1 MSRVLRRM
9 GERRRSA
16 SVFTAFPRVKGLPVE
31 PLGINF
37 AARGA
42 CLQCFVSDIRK
53 PKFTNGLMA
62 LSGASLTVVPFILCL
77 VIIENGMSV
86 DHPILGVND
95 AGHSYL
101 PKVLRTHHPTD
112 LMLLLIMLATK
123 LTIA

>member
-42 CLQCFVSDIRK
+42 CLQCFVSDVRETKVYERLDGAIRCI
-53 PKFTNGLMA
+53 FNCC
-62 LSGASLTVVPFILCL
+62 SNHSVPRDC
-77 VIIENGMSV
+77 
-86 DHPILGVND
+86 
-95 AGHSYL
+95 
-101 PKVLRTHHPTD
+101 
-112 LMLLLIMLATK
+112 
-123 LTIA
+123 

>member
-31 PLGINF
+31 PLGIYF

-62 LSGASLTVVPFILCL
+62 LSGASLTVVAIILCL
-77 VIIENGMSV
+77 VIVENGMSV
-86 DHPILGVND
+86 DHPVLGVND
-95 AGHSYL
+95 AGHLS
-101 PKVLRTHHPTD
+101 KVLRTHHPTE
-112 LMLLLIMLATK
+112 LMLLLIMFATK